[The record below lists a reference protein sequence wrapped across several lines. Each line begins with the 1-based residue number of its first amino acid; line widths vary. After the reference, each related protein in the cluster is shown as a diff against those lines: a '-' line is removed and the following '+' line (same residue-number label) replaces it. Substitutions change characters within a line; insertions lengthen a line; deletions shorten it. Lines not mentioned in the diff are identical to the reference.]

1 MRFWHSVVVD
11 ESSLE
16 SPVNNVDGDEEE
28 QDVEDEKDA
37 GGGGGGGGGS
47 GVPRAGFSWNSILF
61 TCGDGMAR
69 GKKIAVW

>member
-37 GGGGGGGGGS
+37 GGGGGGGGS

-61 TCGDGMAR
+61 TCGDEIPR
-69 GKKIAVW
+69 GRKKAL